1 KFWQPEY
8 NSQLGSNPGAVY
20 HDPEGQ
26 KWYIKTPQTLD
37 HAKNEKLA
45 AELYKL
51 AGVPVA
57 NVHLTGIGGKAAVAS
72 PMIEGTTLN
81 KHLPWDYEKIENLQS
96 GFPADAWLANYDSV
110 GTGKDNIIVS
120 NGKAYRIDMGGALRY
135 RAQGKPKTDFGPKVN
150 EFESM
155 TIPGHGG
162 LSNYDAA
169 DVFGGMSAEAQAAA
183 KQTAQRIANVSD
195 QQISNLVLKYGPGAP
210 EERIKLFKNLV
221 SRRDQVAEHYGVKPG
236 GQQTAEVIPFKSLEE
251 QVEDVLKQVKKPS
264 TMEASPKAV
273 AQALMVSYGH
283 HVEPAHDIAEALWKI
298 AEKHGYKNADAVV
311 KELPHELWPAIDNN
325 LSAKAHH
332 EGYNPWPEFRETT
345 PMAKPQTAE
354 PPKTIPKLMQIN
366 ATHELPQIIH
376 SVKNSD
382 YAKLTPKDVTDKQK
396 AKIFMMLDKQTPSV
410 LAHAMFDAQ
419 LNNKQ
424 AENVFSWLKDKDK
437 VKKVDDIY
445 DNLVGGG
452 LDPGTFFEKTMTKG
466 LKADQ
471 PHWFAGFKKN
481 YDQIYNKLLDFYKL
495 PKKSQKQIEADRIAG
510 GYTTPAYAGYR
521 FEHGIQDPFYEGS
534 LFHSNMLDVAH
545 AYSAYKNAAAN
556 PKWWDLN
563 HPGVLSE
570 YEHSAVQPLW
580 LNTKDYI
587 RVDAKGNS
595 WTYGNDIAWDARNKY
610 YKEHGVEPKGAII
623 ENVHD
628 MPMSG
633 PGGDYAHP
641 SGEPFTVYQSWDPGP
656 RRSKWARFDPKNWLK
671 TGLHLGI
678 AGTMVGGMGLAGSK
692 GNGILIQPSRQ
703 QEPQMARGGRM
714 PLKPGSSK
722 ETISKNISEFHTGK
736 TYAHTAAKFGK
747 AKADKQAIAVALSTA
762 RKYRASGGSAM
773 SNMALKG
780 SSIKLG
786 REGLINSSV
795 PGRTDKIKMGVRA
808 SSGRDRSA
816 PDRRQRA
823 RGKRSRGSRSRI

>member
-1 KFWQPEY
+1 
-8 NSQLGSNPGAVY
+8 
-20 HDPEGQ
+20 
-26 KWYIKTPQTLD
+26 
-37 HAKNEKLA
+37 
-45 AELYKL
+45 
-51 AGVPVA
+51 
-57 NVHLTGIGGKAAVAS
+57 
-72 PMIEGTTLN
+72 
-81 KHLPWDYEKIENLQS
+81 
-96 GFPADAWLANYDSV
+96 
-110 GTGKDNIIVS
+110 
-120 NGKAYRIDMGGALRY
+120 
-135 RAQGKPKTDFGPKVN
+135 
-150 EFESM
+150 
-155 TIPGHGG
+155 
-162 LSNYDAA
+162 
-169 DVFGGMSAEAQAAA
+169 
-183 KQTAQRIANVSD
+183 
-195 QQISNLVLKYGPGAP
+195 
-210 EERIKLFKNLV
+210 
-221 SRRDQVAEHYGVKPG
+221 
-236 GQQTAEVIPFKSLEE
+236 
-251 QVEDVLKQVKKPS
+251 
-264 TMEASPKAV
+264 
-273 AQALMVSYGH
+273 
-283 HVEPAHDIAEALWKI
+283 
-298 AEKHGYKNADAVV
+298 
-311 KELPHELWPAIDNN
+311 
-325 LSAKAHH
+325 
-332 EGYNPWPEFRETT
+332 
-345 PMAKPQTAE
+345 MAKPQTAE

-382 YAKLTPKDVTDKQK
+382 YAKLTPKDVADKQK

-628 MPMSG
+628 MPMGG

-641 SGEPFTVYQSWDPGP
+641 SGEPFTVYQSWDPGT

-808 SSGRDRSA
+808 GSYILPADIPSALGQGNTMAGGEILKKMFNSGPYGLPTMKGHGRPRIPKKGFQEGGEVEEGSDEHIPIIAAGGEYEIPPEVVRDI
-816 PDRRQRA
+816 
-823 RGKRSRGSRSRI
+823 GHGSLKAGHDVLDKFVLKVRKHHIETLKKLPGPKK